1 MEFKIMLNVI
11 TIEEAIGILKN
22 NFTEI
27 GKAETVYIDNAVG
40 RIAAED
46 IESGEDVP
54 SFSRSTMDGYALF
67 AADTYGSGESM
78 PAMLDI
84 AGEILMGE
92 KAGIPLEQGK
102 CIRISTGGM
111 LPKGADAV
119 IPVENTDEDC
129 GMCLIY
135 KSVSP
140 FENVTGKGDDIKCGE
155 RIIKKGTALSPAH
168 IGLLASVGKSAV
180 SVVKRPAVGII
191 STGNEIIGIDEELT
205 DGKIREVNSHLLS
218 ALCRSYGCEVRFYGT
233 VKDEYDKILSAVKT
247 ALNENDIVL
256 VSGGSSAGTKD
267 MTVKVIE
274 AVGEVFAHGLAMK
287 PGKPTIIGRA
297 DGKAIFGLPGHPGA
311 CYFVTEIIVKK
322 LIDILLGKK
331 EKHNAKTYRTAE
343 NISSNHGREE
353 YVCVKTDGDTAV
365 PLYGKS
371 GLMSIICE
379 SDGYIRIERNC
390 EGLKKGEA
398 VEVFPSGGNYEA

>member
-1 MEFKIMLNVI
+1 MLNVI
-11 TIEEAIGILKN
+11 TVEEAIEILKN
-22 NFTEI
+22 NFSTITET
-27 GKAETVYIDNAVG
+27 ETVYIDEADG

-54 SFSRSTMDGYALF
+54 SFSRSTMDGYALR

-92 KAGIPLEQGK
+92 KAEIALENGK
-102 CIRISTGGM
+102 CFKISTGGM
-111 LPKGADAV
+111 LPDGADAV

-129 GMCLIY
+129 GMCLVY

-140 FENVTGKGDDIKCGE
+140 FENVTKKGDDIKRGE
-155 RIIKKGTALSPAH
+155 VIIKKGTVLSPAH

-180 SVVKRPAVGII
+180 SVVKRPAAGII
-191 STGNEIIGIDEELT
+191 STGNEIIGIDEKAS

-218 ALCRSYGCEVRFYGT
+218 AMCRSYGCDVRFYGT
-233 VKDEYDKILSAVKT
+233 VKDEYSEILSAVKN
-247 ALNENDIVL
+247 ALKESDMVL
-256 VSGGSSAGTKD
+256 ISGGSSAGTKD

-287 PGKPTIIGRA
+287 PGKPTIIGKA
-297 DGKAIFGLPGHPGA
+297 DKKAVFGLPGHPAA
-311 CYFVTEIIVKK
+311 CCFVTEIIVKK
-322 LIDILLGKK
+322 LIDILLGRN
-331 EKHNAKTYRTAE
+331 EKNSAKIYRTAE

-353 YVCVKTDGDTAV
+353 YICVKTDGDTV
-365 PLYGKS
+365 FPVYGKS
-371 GLMSIICE
+371 GLLSVLCE
-379 SDGYIRIERNC
+379 SDGYIRIDRNC
-390 EGLKKGEA
+390 EGLKKGES
-398 VEVFPSGGNYEA
+398 VEVFAFGGNHEA